1 MVFIAY
7 RKNTSGGI
15 YQRTQWNLG
24 GSWQWGSEGL
34 IPNTNSYSENP
45 AAAGRTTNVHLAY
58 EQFNSI
64 NYLYASASWPNWGY
78 FYNETISTGSG
89 YDFNHSPSIS
99 IAWGDYSPVV
109 SWIGYS
115 NIIPPGTVSKGNQVS
130 TTEYVPK
137 VVVRR
142 GYNWKLGSFFKAG
155 TDAVT
160 TNNNSVISS
169 LTEATIIAWSEGTA
183 PDYSSKWVRRTNGV
197 YTDAHSI
204 SPGGKQNQVSN
215 GSSLTN
221 IKDLVFST
229 ATEPFDLALSAT
241 DFSVIFPKGEL
252 EKPGDIVEL
261 SYGREG
267 VIDKTGIEF
276 FSLT

>member
-1 MVFIAY
+1 MWYTYTLTNNFNGQWSDEIELGPGKNPAIDFEGNIVKIVFERFLPGYDPYPVIRLDTYESDQGGGYSESGSEDVLSSYPAEYFGNAKPVIAYTGQVVFIAY

-45 AAAGRTTNVHLAY
+45 AAAGRTANVHLAY

-99 IAWGDYSPVV
+99 IAGDDYPVV
-109 SWIGYS
+109 SWVGYS
-115 NIIPPGTVSKGNQVS
+115 NIVPPGTVSKGNEVS
-130 TTEYVPK
+130 TDEYVPK

-142 GYNWKLGSFFKAG
+142 GYYGKWGSFFKAG

-160 TNNNSVISS
+160 TNNNSLISS
-169 LTEATIIAWSEGTA
+169 LTEATRSQT
-183 PDYSSKWVRRTNGV
+183 SRL
-197 YTDAHSI
+197 
-204 SPGGKQNQVSN
+204 NQ
-215 GSSLTN
+215 
-221 IKDLVFST
+221 
-229 ATEPFDLALSAT
+229 
-241 DFSVIFPKGEL
+241 
-252 EKPGDIVEL
+252 
-261 SYGREG
+261 Y
-267 VIDKTGIEF
+267 
-276 FSLT
+276 